1 MIAETWIPIDNDPLL
16 PAALAALGFLVK
28 PNVHLHPDAPTM
40 AAHKVVTW
48 MVAPTSQDGLH
59 DGKQLVPAW
68 RDGQLIKACPAHP
81 LIAAMLALKTRQ
93 VLGDWKRGVHGM
105 PHIVIVTGTKFAR
118 AMAPSVR
125 SQNADI
131 SHHLA
136 GYAEAMGLDHAAAA
150 ITCGHGLC
158 AITTQGCSVTSRGAF
173 SQVIPAATLA
183 AAAAAVERNPSASA
197 TTVITGHAAGEHP
210 FLYALAA
217 IQQARALGIT
227 AEQKDPTMH
236 LNSRSGG
243 KVALVSQSIMEGPTA
258 FKEHVHKHLRQ

>member
-1 MIAETWIPIDNDPLL
+1 MIAETWIPIDNDALL
-16 PAALAALGFLVK
+16 PAALAALGFQVK
-28 PNVHLHPDAPTM
+28 ANVHLHPDAPTM
-40 AAHKVVTW
+40 AAHKIVTW
-48 MVAPTSQDGLH
+48 MVAPTSQDGAH

-68 RDGQLIKACPAHP
+68 RDGALIKAAPAHP

-93 VLGDWKRGVHGM
+93 VLADWKKGIHGA

-131 SHHLA
+131 SHHLKGA
-136 GYAEAMGLDHAAAA
+136 WESMTLDHAAAA
-150 ITCGHGLC
+150 ITCGHGIVSTTNDGC
-158 AITTQGCSVTSRGAF
+158 AVSSRGAF

-197 TTVITGHAAGEHP
+197 TTVITGYAAGEHP

-217 IQQARALGIT
+217 IQQARALGIV

-236 LNSRSGG
+236 LNSRTGG
-243 KVALVSQSIMEGPTA
+243 KVALVSQSIMEGPNT

>member
-16 PAALAALGFLVK
+16 PAALASLGFAVK

-48 MVAPTSQDGLH
+48 MIAPASQDGLH

-68 RDGQLIKACPAHP
+68 TGGHLIKASPAHP
-81 LIAAMLALKTRQ
+81 LIAGMLALKTRQ
-93 VLGDWKRGVHGM
+93 VLTDWKKGIHGM

-118 AMAPSVR
+118 AMPPSGR

-131 SHHLA
+131 SHHLIGA
-136 GYAEAMGLDHAAAA
+136 VEQMTLDHAAAA
-150 ITCGHGLC
+150 ITCGHGIT
-158 AITTQGCSVTSRGAF
+158 AIANQGCFITSRGAF
-173 SQVIPAATLA
+173 SMIVPAATLA
-183 AAAAAVERNPSASA
+183 AAAAAVERNPSVSA
-197 TTVITGHAAGEHP
+197 TAKIGDYGPGDHP
-210 FLYALAA
+210 FLYGLAA
-217 IQQARALGIT
+217 IQQARALGIV
-227 AEQKDPTMH
+227 AAQKDPTMH

-243 KVALVSQSIMEGPTA
+243 KVALVSQSIMEGNST

>member
-16 PAALAALGFLVK
+16 PAALAALGFHVK
-28 PNVHLHPDAPTM
+28 ANVHLHPDAPTM

-48 MVAPTSQDGLH
+48 MVAPASQDNAH

-68 RDGQLIKACPAHP
+68 RDGQLIKAAPAHP
-81 LIAAMLALKTRQ
+81 LIAAILALKTRQ
-93 VLGDWKRGVHGM
+93 VLSDWKKGIHGM

-118 AMAPSVR
+118 AMAPSMR

-131 SHHLA
+131 SHHLI
-136 GYAEAMGLDHAAAA
+136 GSVEQMTLDHAAAA
-150 ITCGHGLC
+150 ITCGHGIT
-158 AITTQGCSVTSRGAF
+158 AIANQGCFITSRGAF

-197 TTVITGHAAGEHP
+197 TTIITGHAAGEHP

-217 IQQARALGIT
+217 IQQARALGIV

-243 KVALVSQSIMEGPTA
+243 KVALVSQSIMEGPTT

>member
-1 MIAETWIPIDNDPLL
+1 
-16 PAALAALGFLVK
+16 
-28 PNVHLHPDAPTM
+28 
-40 AAHKVVTW
+40 
-48 MVAPTSQDGLH
+48 
-59 DGKQLVPAW
+59 
-68 RDGQLIKACPAHP
+68 
-81 LIAAMLALKTRQ
+81 MLALKTRQ
-93 VLGDWKRGVHGM
+93 VLGDWKRGIHGM

-118 AMAPSVR
+118 AMAPSGR

-136 GYAEAMGLDHAAAA
+136 GFPESMPLDHAAAA
-150 ITCGHGLC
+150 ITCGHGLV

-217 IQQARALGIT
+217 IQQARALGIV
-227 AEQKDPTMH
+227 AAQKDPTMH

-258 FKEHVHKHLRQ
+258 FKEHVHKHIR